1 MTIETVLII
10 IGLCLAACYV
20 VFEYQKAAI
29 PPYQEPVAPEPV
41 APEPVAPEPVAP
53 EPDLSEQ
60 WVKATKADT
69 LDNIDKWNAKVGDK
83 IWYKPD
89 DGALT
94 EAQVAQIK
102 ETVVV
107 PQAVW
112 PFPQGPK
119 P

>member
-10 IGLCLAACYV
+10 MGLCLAACYV
-20 VFEYQKAAI
+20 VFEYQKSAT
-29 PPYQEPVAPEPV
+29 PPYQESVEPE
-41 APEPVAPEPVAP
+41 P

-94 EAQVAQIK
+94 PAQVAQIK
-102 ETVVV
+102 ETAVI

>member
-1 MTIETVLII
+1 MTIEVVLII
-10 IGLCLAACYV
+10 MGLCLAACYV
-20 VFEYQKAAI
+20 VFEYQKSAT
-29 PPYQEPVAPEPV
+29 PPYQ
-41 APEPVAPEPVAP
+41 EPVAP

-60 WVKATKADT
+60 WVAATKADT

-102 ETVVV
+102 ETAVI

>member
-10 IGLCLAACYV
+10 MGLCLAACYV
-20 VFEYQKAAI
+20 VFEYQKSAT
-29 PPYQEPVAPEPV
+29 PPYQ
-41 APEPVAPEPVAP
+41 EPVAP

-60 WVKATKADT
+60 WVQATKADT

-94 EAQVAQIK
+94 PAQVAQIK
-102 ETVVV
+102 ETVVT

>member
-1 MTIETVLII
+1 MTIEVVLII

-20 VFEYQKAAI
+20 VLEYQKLAV
-29 PPYQEPVAPEPV
+29 PPYQEPVK
-41 APEPVAPEPVAP
+41 
-53 EPDLSEQ
+53 PDMAEQ
-60 WVKATKADT
+60 WVAATKADT

-89 DGALT
+89 DGPLT
-94 EAQVAQIK
+94 PAQIAQIK
-102 ETVVV
+102 ETVVT

-112 PFPQGPK
+112 PFPGGPK

>member
-20 VFEYQKAAI
+20 VFEYQKSAT
-29 PPYQEPVAPEPV
+29 PPYQEPVAPEP
-41 APEPVAPEPVAP
+41 EP

-60 WVKATKADT
+60 WVKATKVDT

-89 DGALT
+89 DGPLT

>member
-1 MTIETVLII
+1 MTFEALLII
-10 IGLCLAACYV
+10 VGFCLFACYL
-20 VFEYQKAAI
+20 VFEWQNAAI
-29 PPYQEPVAPEPV
+29 PPYQEPVAPEP
-41 APEPVAPEPVAP
+41 
-53 EPDLSEQ
+53 DLSEQ
-60 WVKATKADT
+60 WVAATKADT
-69 LDNIDKWNAKVGDK
+69 LDNIDNWNAKVGNK

-94 EAQVAQIK
+94 PAQVAQIK

>member
-1 MTIETVLII
+1 MTIEIVLII
-10 IGLCLAACYV
+10 TGLCLAACYV
-20 VFEYQKAAI
+20 VLEYQKLAV
-29 PPYQEPVAPEPV
+29 PPYQEPVE
-41 APEPVAPEPVAP
+41 P
-53 EPDLSEQ
+53 EPDLTQQ

-89 DGALT
+89 DGPLT
-94 EAQVAQIK
+94 PAQIAQIK
-102 ETVVV
+102 ETVEPTVLN
-107 PQAVW
+107 PQAAW

>member
-1 MTIETVLII
+1 MTIEVALII

-20 VFEYQKAAI
+20 VFEYQKLAV
-29 PPYQEPVAPEPV
+29 PPYQEPVAPEL
-41 APEPVAPEPVAP
+41 
-53 EPDLSEQ
+53 DLAEQ
-60 WVKATKADT
+60 WVQATKADT
-69 LDNIDKWNAKVGDK
+69 LDNIDNWNAKVGDK
-83 IWYKPD
+83 IWYKQD

-94 EAQVAQIK
+94 PAQIEQIK
-102 ETVVV
+102 DTVVT